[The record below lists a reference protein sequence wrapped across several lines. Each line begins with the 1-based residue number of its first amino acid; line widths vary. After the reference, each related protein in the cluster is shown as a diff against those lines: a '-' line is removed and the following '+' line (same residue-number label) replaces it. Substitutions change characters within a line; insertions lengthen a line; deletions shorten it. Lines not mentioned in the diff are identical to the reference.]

1 MTMDYPPLP
10 LIRPIFDWL
19 EVGSVY
25 PQAAT
30 LMDNTLLAQKLVSLC
45 YYI

>member
-1 MTMDYPPLP
+1 MTRDYPPLP
-10 LIRPIFDWL
+10 LIRPIFDWS